1 VAGSDGN
8 IWFTENFSDRVARM
22 TPKGQVTEF
31 TLPVSGKYEAIVSGP
46 DGNLWIAVNH
56 AGATPDSIAGAIVR
70 VSTSGVATVFPI
82 PSGAGITGLIA
93 RRDETLSFTE
103 RWVTG
108 GSTYIGRITTAGQIT
123 ETSLSL
129 KK

>member
-1 VAGSDGN
+1 
-8 IWFTENFSDRVARM
+8 M

-56 AGATPDSIAGAIVR
+56 AGATPGLHRRSDRACLDQWRSDR
-70 VSTSGVATVFPI
+70 VSYS
-82 PSGAGITGLIA
+82 SGAGITGLIA
-93 RRDETLSFTE
+93 RRDGTLSFTE